1 MVHRG
6 SVLLDQ
12 KVLRQRDIHRWVM
25 RIGVERAAQQLQA
38 PLHRRGVRLRGSF
51 HLLLDGSRVGV
62 FVAAVEQ
69 GLGHGR
75 KLVELALRQAEER
88 IRVLRLE
95 VKSPLERQP
104 GMFEIAEPEIAR
116 ADTQA
121 HARVRAGVHSQGPL
135 VPLQGV
141 RDLIPLEEQKRLPE
155 HRAYVVLAPI
165 LQAARLVQQLLRVD
179 RVPLRKLQVRSRDAR
194 HLLSVLPPLV
204 LPQQIRLIDQLLGFR
219 EEFHA
224 VDLVALAL
232 SDVDVVGRERAEDAA
247 ALVLRVGI
255 ILLDLC

>member
-1 MVHRG
+1 
-6 SVLLDQ
+6 
-12 KVLRQRDIHRWVM
+12 
-25 RIGVERAAQQLQA
+25 
-38 PLHRRGVRLRGSF
+38 
-51 HLLLDGSRVGV
+51 
-62 FVAAVEQ
+62 
-69 GLGHGR
+69 
-75 KLVELALRQAEER
+75 
-88 IRVLRLE
+88 
-95 VKSPLERQP
+95 
-104 GMFEIAEPEIAR
+104 MFEIAEPEIAR

-179 RVPLRKLQVRSRDAR
+179 RVPLRKLQVRSRDAG

>member
-1 MVHRG
+1 MDVKLQTVPYDIMDV
-6 SVLLDQ
+6 SA
-12 KVLRQRDIHRWVM
+12 RDFD
-25 RIGVERAAQQLQA
+25 ED
-38 PLHRRGVRLRGSF
+38 F
-51 HLLLDGSRVGV
+51 YK
-62 FVAAVEQ
+62 F
-69 GLGHGR
+69 
-75 KLVELALRQAEER
+75 
-88 IRVLRLE
+88 RLE

-179 RVPLRKLQVRSRDAR
+179 RVPLRKL
-194 HLLSVLPPLV
+194 
-204 LPQQIRLIDQLLGFR
+204 
-219 EEFHA
+219 
-224 VDLVALAL
+224 
-232 SDVDVVGRERAEDAA
+232 
-247 ALVLRVGI
+247 
-255 ILLDLC
+255 